1 MTRDPPVAE
10 IQRRLLRWY
19 AEHRRELPWRGQ
31 TDPYAILVSEVMLQQ
46 TGVERVRTTYEKFL
60 ARFPTFEALAEAPR
74 HEVLQAWAG
83 LGYNRRAVNLHE
95 AARIVVQ
102 QYGGRLPSEPGELR
116 RLPGIGPYTL
126 AALRSFVNHEDVA
139 ALDTNVRRVV
149 GRLRFGPVAPVSQ
162 IPDAAAALVPAGQS
176 SAWNQ
181 ALMDFGSLQC
191 TSTRPR
197 CLICPLADVCL
208 SAGQFDVMP
217 AERKV
222 AERSE
227 PFVGSRRYYRGRLV
241 AYLRDLAP
249 NTLVSLPAAATAV
262 WPYQTEY
269 DLVWLAELARALAT
283 EGQACVVEAAGETRV
298 GPPQ

>member
-1 MTRDPPVAE
+1 VTRDPTVAE
-10 IQRRLLRWY
+10 IQRRLFRWY
-19 AEHRRELPWRGQ
+19 ATHQRVLPWRGQ
-31 TDPYAILVSEVMLQQ
+31 TDPYKILVSEVMLQQ
-46 TGVERVRTTYEKFL
+46 TGVERVRPTYEEFL
-60 ARFPTFEALAEAPR
+60 ARFPTFEALADAPR
-74 HEVLQAWAG
+74 HAVLRAWAG

-95 AARIVVQ
+95 AARIVVRD
-102 QYGGRLPSEPGELR
+102 YGGRLPSDPDELR

-149 GRLRFGPVAPVSQ
+149 GRLRFGPVAFASQ
-162 IPDAAAALVPAGQS
+162 ITDAAAALVPAGQS

-191 TSTRPR
+191 TNARPR
-197 CLICPLADVCL
+197 CPICPLADLCS
-208 SAGQFDVMP
+208 SAGQFAATS

-241 AYLRDLAP
+241 AFLRDLPP
-249 NTLVSLPAAATAV
+249 NALVSLTVAATAV
-262 WPYQTEY
+262 WPDQTAY
-269 DLVWLAELARALAT
+269 DLHWLADLARSLAA
-283 EGQACVVEAAGETRV
+283 EGLARVVEAADGARV

>member
-1 MTRDPPVAE
+1 MTRDPTIAE

-19 AEHRRELPWRGQ
+19 AQHRRELPWRGQ

-46 TGVERVRTTYEKFL
+46 TGVERVRTTYEEFL
-60 ARFPTFEALAEAPR
+60 ARFPTFEALAAAPR
-74 HEVLQAWAG
+74 HEVLRAWAG

-95 AARIVVQ
+95 TARIVVRD
-102 QYGGRLPSEPGELR
+102 YGGRLPSDPDELR

-126 AALRSFVNHEDVA
+126 AALRSFVNHENVA

-149 GRLRFGPVAPVSQ
+149 GRLRFGPDAPASQ
-162 IPDAAAALVPAGQS
+162 IPDAAAELVPAGQS
-176 SAWNQ
+176 STWNQ

-191 TSTRPR
+191 TATRPR

-208 SAGQFDVMP
+208 SAGLLDAVP
-217 AERKV
+217 TERKV

-241 AYLRDLAP
+241 AYLRDLPP
-249 NTLVSLPAAATAV
+249 NALVSLPVAATAV
-262 WPYQTEY
+262 WPNQTEY
-269 DLVWLAELARALAT
+269 DLAWLGQLARSLAS
-283 EGQACVVEAAGETRV
+283 EGLACVVELADETRI